1 MIPYKQLHKEVYQ
14 PLLEKIDNMTQE
26 EFKVIGEVVKDLK
39 NIPNAKLEE
48 TMDKISNEFDQTKNT
63 ILGLSFYLDKLEEMY
78 NNLLKEYTDR
88 NGG

>member
-1 MIPYKQLHKEVYQ
+1 
-14 PLLEKIDNMTQE
+14 MTQE
-26 EFKVIGEVVKDLK
+26 EFKIIWEVVKDLK

-78 NNLLKEYTDR
+78 NTLLKEYTDR

>member
-1 MIPYKQLHKEVYQ
+1 VYQ
-14 PLLEKIDNMTQE
+14 CLLEKIDNMTQE
-26 EFKVIGEVVKDLK
+26 EFKVIDEVVKDVK

-48 TMDKISNEFDQTKNT
+48 TMDKLLLEFESTKNT

-78 NNLLKEYTDR
+78 NNLLKEHTDR

>member
-1 MIPYKQLHKEVYQ
+1 M
-14 PLLEKIDNMTQE
+14 LEKIDNMTQE